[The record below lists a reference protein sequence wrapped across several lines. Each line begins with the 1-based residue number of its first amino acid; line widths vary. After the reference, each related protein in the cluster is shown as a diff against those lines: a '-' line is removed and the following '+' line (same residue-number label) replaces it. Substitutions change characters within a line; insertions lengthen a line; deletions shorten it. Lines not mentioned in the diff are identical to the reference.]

1 MSVRVIPWK
10 PDRLK
15 NKWMV
20 DIRFTDPGGKKV
32 RDRFVHDAPTKA
44 QARKSGEASEARL
57 RAGTLV
63 LNAEPS
69 NVPTLAEF
77 FPRFLEHSAS
87 SGRRGRP
94 DTPSTVATKEG
105 AYRVHLGPALGS
117 LPLDQITDERVS
129 KLRATTLKGRSQK
142 RINNVLWPLNSCLRL
157 AVTWKVISAM
167 PCTIHIPSVSDAK
180 PDFYDFE
187 DYVQLCE
194 GAARV
199 GTRENVLVRLGGD
212 AGLRRGELMALRWVD
227 VNFKRRQISVE
238 QAAWKLSRKQ
248 AKASGAAEWTIKK
261 PKGGKGRTVPM
272 TDALHE
278 ALQAHR
284 RGHVRSIALSQ
295 PEYVLCLD
303 DGGIV
308 PGHMLRDWLEAAQRR
323 AGTKILGALHKLR
336 HTFCSHLAMKS
347 APAKAIQELAGH
359 TDLKQTM
366 RYMHL
371 SPSALD
377 AAIALLN
384 PSKTRS

>member
-1 MSVRVIPWK
+1 M
-10 PDRLK
+10 
-15 NKWMV
+15 
-20 DIRFTDPGGKKV
+20 PG
-32 RDRFVHDAPTKA
+32 
-44 QARKSGEASEARL
+44 AS
-57 RAGTLV
+57 
-63 LNAEPS
+63 P
-69 NVPTLAEF
+69 P
-77 FPRFLEHSAS
+77 S
-87 SGRRGRP
+87 SGLSCGCP
-94 DTPSTVATKEG
+94 PPWEG

-117 LPLDQITDERVS
+117 LPLNEITDERVS
-129 KLRATTLKGRSQK
+129 KLRATRLKDRSQK
-142 RINNVLWPLNSCLRL
+142 RINNVLWPLNSCLKL
-157 AVTWKVISAM
+157 AVAWKVISAM

-180 PDFYDFE
+180 PDFYDFD
-187 DYVQLCE
+187 DYAQLCE

-212 AGLRRGELMALRWVD
+212 AGLRRGELMALRWTD
-227 VNFKRRQISVE
+227 VNFKRRLICVE

-248 AKASGAAEWTIKK
+248 AKASGVAEWTIKK

-284 RGHVRSIALSQ
+284 RGRVRRIAPSQ

-323 AGTKILGALHKLR
+323 AGMKILGALHKLR

-359 TDLKQTM
+359 TELKQTM

-384 PSKTRS
+384 PSKTGQRPGQRSAPRADSG